1 MTSISVQECEKCLM
15 NTKSD
20 PDIEFDEKGICN
32 HCNRYEQL
40 LSQRV
45 VSSEEREAQLDKLVQ
60 KIKKSGRNKPYDC
73 IIGVSG
79 GVDSTY
85 VAYLSKQLGLR
96 PLAVHF
102 DNGWNSNLAVDN
114 IEKTL
119 SKLDVDLDTYVI
131 DWEEFRDLQL
141 SFLKASVTDCEIPT
155 DHGIDAILW
164 KKASQ
169 HGIKYILSGM
179 NFATESISVPAWSYG
194 HSDWRYIKDIHKK
207 FGSVKLK
214 TFPHFNFFE
223 LFYFNIVKNIRI
235 VSLLNYIDY
244 DKEHAQVLLEDKLGW
259 KRYGGKH
266 YESIYTRFYQ
276 GYYLPTKFGYDKRVG
291 HLSDLINSK
300 QITKEDAKGMLS
312 EPSYEPDLFNQDLD
326 YVKKKFGLSD
336 NDWEEIMN
344 RPKATFRDFK
354 NSYDFVQFL
363 RKSVNVLRKLNLY
376 PK

>member
-1 MTSISVQECEKCLM
+1 MTNISVKECKKCLM
-15 NTKSD
+15 NSQSD
-20 PDIEFDEKGICN
+20 PDIEFDEKGVCN
-32 HCNRYEQL
+32 HCNRYEEIL
-40 LSQRV
+40 AQRV
-45 VSSEEREAQLDKLVQ
+45 VNPEEREVQLEQLVQ
-60 KIKKSGRNKPYDC
+60 KIKKAGRNKTYDC

-119 SKLDVDLDTYVI
+119 SELNIDLDTYVI

-141 SFLKASVTDCEIPT
+141 SFIKASVTDCEIPT
-155 DHGIDAILW
+155 DHGIDALLW

-207 FGSVKLK
+207 HGSVKLK
-214 TFPHFNFFE
+214 TFPTYSFFD
-223 LFYFNIVKNIRI
+223 LFYFNIIKNIRI
-235 VSLLNYIDY
+235 VSLLNYMDY
-244 DKEHAQVLLEDKLGW
+244 NKEDAQTLLEEKLGW
-259 KRYGGKH
+259 TRYGGKH

-276 GYYLPTKFGYDKRVG
+276 GYYLPEKFGYDKRVG

-300 QITKEDAKGMLS
+300 QITKEVAKDMLA
-312 EPSYEPDLFNQDLD
+312 EPSYDPELFNQDLD

-336 NDWEEIMN
+336 QDWEDIMN
-344 RPKATFRDFK
+344 RPKATFRDFQ

-363 RKSVNVLRKLNLY
+363 RRSVNMLRELNLY

>member
-1 MTSISVQECEKCLM
+1 MPNVNVKECSKCLM
-15 NTKSD
+15 NTLSD
-20 PDIEFDEKGICN
+20 PDIKFDENDVCH
-32 HCNRYEQL
+32 HCNRYEEL
-40 LSQRV
+40 LSKRV
-45 VSSEEREAQLDKLVQ
+45 VSPVEREEQLDKLVQ

-85 VAYLSKQLGLR
+85 VAYLSKTLGLR

-119 SKLDVDLDTYVI
+119 SHLGIDLDTYVV

-141 SFLKASVTDCEIPT
+141 SFLKASVADCEIPS
-155 DHGIDAILW
+155 DHGIDALLW
-164 KKASQ
+164 RKASQ

-194 HSDWRYIKDIHKK
+194 HSDWKYIKDVHKK
-207 FGSVKLK
+207 YGSTKLK
-214 TFPHFNFFE
+214 TFPHFNFFD
-223 LFYFNIVKNIRI
+223 LFYFNLVKKIRI
-235 VSLLNYIDY
+235 VSLLNYVDY
-244 DKEHAQVLLEDKLGW
+244 NKENAQALLEEKLGW

-276 GYYLPTKFGYDKRVG
+276 GYYLPEKFGYDKRVG
-291 HLSDLINSK
+291 HLSDLINSQ
-300 QITKEDAKGMLS
+300 QITKNVAKKVLE
-312 EPSYEPDLFNQDLD
+312 EPSYAPDLFAQDLD
-326 YVKKKFGLSD
+326 YVKKKFEL
-336 NDWEEIMN
+336 NDEDWNEIMSN
-344 RPKATFRDFK
+344 PNATFRDFK
-354 NSYDFVQFL
+354 NSYSFVQFL

>member
-1 MTSISVQECEKCLM
+1 MKECENCLM
-15 NTKSD
+15 NSDSD
-20 PDIEFDEKGICN
+20 PDISIDEKGVCN
-32 HCNRYEQL
+32 HCNRYEEI
-40 LSQRV
+40 LSRRV
-45 VSSEEREAQLDKLVQ
+45 VSPSDREEELNKLVL
-60 KIKKSGRNKPYDC
+60 KIKKSGKNKPYDC

-85 VAYLSKQLGLR
+85 VAYLSKTLGLR

-102 DNGWNSNLAVDN
+102 DNGWNSNLAVEN

-119 SKLDVDLDTYVI
+119 SKLNIDLDTYVV

-155 DHGIDAILW
+155 DHGIDALLW

-179 NFATESISVPAWSYG
+179 NFATESICVPAWSYG
-194 HSDWRYIKDIHKK
+194 HSDWKYIKDIHKN
-207 FGSVKLK
+207 FGLKKL
-214 TFPHFNFFE
+214 TTYPHFNFFD

-235 VSLLNYIDY
+235 VSLLNYQDY
-244 DKEHAQVLLEDKLGW
+244 SKEGAQKLLESELDW

-276 GYYLPTKFGYDKRVG
+276 GYYLTEKFGYDKRVG

-300 QITKEDAKGMLS
+300 QLTKDAAKELLA
-312 EPSYEPDLFNQDLD
+312 EPSYDPELFIQDLD
-326 YVKKKFGLSD
+326 YVKKKFDLSD
-336 NDWEEIMN
+336 DGWNEIMEK
-344 RPKATFRDFK
+344 PKATFRNFK
-354 NSYDFVQFL
+354 NSYDFVQLL
-363 RKSVNVLRKLNLY
+363 RKSVNLLRHLGLY

>member
-1 MTSISVQECEKCLM
+1 MKGTIVKECEKCLM
-15 NTKSD
+15 DGDSD
-20 PDIEFDEKGICN
+20 PDITIDERGVCN
-32 HCNRYEQL
+32 HCNRYEEI
-40 LSQRV
+40 LSRRV
-45 VSSEEREAQLDKLVQ
+45 VSPSDREEQLNRLVK
-60 KIKKSGRNKPYDC
+60 KIKASGKNKSYDC

-85 VAYLSKQLGLR
+85 VAYLSKTLGLR

-119 SKLDVDLDTYVI
+119 SKLNIDLDTYIV

-141 SFLKASVTDCEIPT
+141 SFLKASVADCEIPT
-155 DHGIDAILW
+155 DHGIDALLW

-194 HSDWRYIKDIHKK
+194 HSDWKYIKDIHRN
-207 FGSVKLK
+207 FGSKKLS
-214 TFPHFNFFE
+214 TYPHFNFYD
-223 LFYFNIVKNIRI
+223 LFYFNMVKNIRI
-235 VSLLNYIDY
+235 VSLLNYQDY
-244 DKEHAQVLLEDKLGW
+244 SKEDAQALLEKELGW

-276 GYYLPTKFGYDKRVG
+276 GFYLPEKFGYDKRVG

-300 QITKEDAKGMLS
+300 QLTREAALELLA
-312 EPSYEPDLFNQDLD
+312 EPSYDPALFTQDLD
-326 YVKKKFGLSD
+326 YVKKKFELSD
-336 NDWEEIMN
+336 ADWNEIMN
-344 RPKATFRDFK
+344 KPKATFRDFK
-354 NSYDFVQFL
+354 NSFEFVQFL
-363 RKSVNVLRKLNLY
+363 RRSVNLLRHLGLY